1 MKNILTLT
9 VIIKDQQI
17 LLGLKKRGFGVGRL
31 NGFGGKVDKEESI
44 EEAAI
49 REVFEETSLQL
60 KSIEKIGLLNFSWQN
75 KPDILEVH
83 LFHSDNF
90 KGEPQESEEMKPAWY
105 SIKQIPYKK
114 MWDDDKY
121 WLPLFLSGQKFNAH
135 FKFDKHDKVIDK
147 KIDLTQP

>member
-9 VIIKDQQI
+9 VITKSHQI
-17 LLGLKKRGFGVGRL
+17 LLGLKKRGFGLGRL
-31 NGFGGKVDKEESI
+31 NGFGGKVEKDESI

-49 REVFEETSLQL
+49 RETFEETSLEL
-60 KSIEKIGLLNFSWQN
+60 KSINKIGILNFTWQN
-75 KPDILEVH
+75 KSDALEVH

-90 KGEPQESEEMKPAWY
+90 NGEPQESEEMKPTWY
-105 SIKQIPYKK
+105 DIDKIPYKK

-121 WLPLFLSGQKFNAH
+121 WLPLFLAGKKFNAQ

-147 KIDLTQP
+147 KIDLI